1 MEENS
6 QDRRSLPEILLS
18 IENANK
24 TIIEKFSDFALNQ
37 QEKKDNYTKNSDDL
51 TKSRTE
57 FIKWRDA
64 QKQELT
70 QVFTEEKVKLTSLFE
85 TKAIEIGNIKVGL
98 HEPTQNNINRLENFI
113 KKFWKIPL
121 FILLVSL
128 LTTGITTYLAVN
140 FYKESIKSK
149 QEIITEYRTELKKEN
164 VIITKKDNRL
174 LSDMLKWFD
183 KNKKTRTIFVE
194 WKNKNK

>member
-1 MEENS
+1 M
-6 QDRRSLPEILLS
+6 
-18 IENANK
+18 
-24 TIIEKFSDFALNQ
+24 
-37 QEKKDNYTKNSDDL
+37 
-51 TKSRTE
+51 
-57 FIKWRDA
+57 
-64 QKQELT
+64 
-70 QVFTEEKVKLTSLFE
+70 
-85 TKAIEIGNIKVGL
+85 